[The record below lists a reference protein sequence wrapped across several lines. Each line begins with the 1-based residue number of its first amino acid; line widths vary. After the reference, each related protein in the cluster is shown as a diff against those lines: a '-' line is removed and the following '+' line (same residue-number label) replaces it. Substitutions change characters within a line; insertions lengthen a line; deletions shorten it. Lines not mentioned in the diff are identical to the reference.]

1 MKIHHRHTGAVIYEG
16 EAALM
21 AELVVEAVR
30 LRADL
35 SYAYLA
41 GANLA
46 GANLTGADLAGA
58 DLRYAD
64 LRYANLSNAD
74 FRYANLGE
82 HLKGAQ

>member
-41 GANLA
+41 GANL
-46 GANLTGADLAGA
+46 TGADLAGA